1 MLSAPDGSF
10 YVNAWSELGTVL
22 QIPSSSSRAELFP
35 NPSSNDE
42 SGLVRRLRDQVS
54 CLNKDITSLRA
65 MASLVKKKGEIATAV
80 EQYALDGLHV
90 ATESLGCKY

>member
-65 MASLVKKKGEIATAV
+65 MAALVKKKGEIATAV
-80 EQYALDGLHV
+80 EQYALDGLQV